1 MRTIIMTDQ
10 IISIERRKVGRPRTF
25 KLGRIVFNGSSSG
38 IDCVIR
44 DLSEAGA
51 QLGIPAYAH
60 LPDRFR
66 LHLLSDGAT
75 VPVRFAWR
83 RGDRLGVSFDGE
95 IMRAPASVG
104 SHDPATVLQ
113 SA

>member
-1 MRTIIMTDQ
+1 MITMTEQ
-10 IISIERRKVGRPRTF
+10 VISIERRKVERLRTF

-66 LHLLSDGAT
+66 LHMLSDGT
-75 VPVRFAWR
+75 MVPARFAWR

-95 IMRAPASVG
+95 ITRAPPAVAG
-104 SHDPATVLQ
+104 SSNPATVLQ